1 MGSPFIL
8 WEMRAKS
15 CGMIMIRSS
24 DASKADHRFAQYPW
38 GREPLCK
45 NLQKNCRTER
55 PFRAFLELYELYKL
69 FVIS

>member
-24 DASKADHRFAQYPW
+24 DAPKADHRFAQYPW
-38 GREPLCK
+38 GRESL
-45 NLQKNCRTER
+45 CRTFAE
-55 PFRAFLELYELYKL
+55 ELQNRSPIQG
-69 FVIS
+69 VS